1 LYGYTVCYRETGD
14 KRFLEA
20 AQKIEKYIVA
30 NLPADKVPYWDF
42 KAPITPETVRDASA
56 ASLNASALY
65 MLGTLDKGHQKE
77 YTLLADQIMTSLSTP
92 QYLTSNGEA
101 GGFLLKH
108 FTGGKTL
115 NLEVDASVNYADYYY
130 LEALKFKMKK

>member
-1 LYGYTVCYRETGD
+1 MVCYRETGD

-20 AQKIEKYIVA
+20 AQKIEKYISI

-65 MLGTLDKGHQKE
+65 MLGTLDKSHQKE
-77 YTLLADQIMTSLSTP
+77 YTDLADQIMTSLSSP
-92 QYLTSNGEA
+92 QYLTGNGEA